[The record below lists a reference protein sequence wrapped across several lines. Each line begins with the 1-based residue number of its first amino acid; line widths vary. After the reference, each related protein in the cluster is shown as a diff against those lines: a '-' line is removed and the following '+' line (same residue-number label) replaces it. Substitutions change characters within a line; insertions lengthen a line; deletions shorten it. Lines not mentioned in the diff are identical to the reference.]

1 MKKIFTSL
9 LIAITMI
16 FAGCGNNV
24 TNSNN
29 ENVPATPPSGEPI
42 TTPDGLASAYDGT
55 WYFYSEDGSVKGQTV
70 SIANG
75 GMTGIK
81 TS

>member
-9 LIAITMI
+9 LIAITII

-29 ENVPATPPSGEPI
+29 ENVPATPP
-42 TTPDGLASAYDGT
+42 
-55 WYFYSEDGSVKGQTV
+55 
-70 SIANG
+70 
-75 GMTGIK
+75 
-81 TS
+81 

>member
-24 TNSNN
+24 TNSNSG
-29 ENVPATPPSGEPI
+29 NVPATPP
-42 TTPDGLASAYDGT
+42 
-55 WYFYSEDGSVKGQTV
+55 
-70 SIANG
+70 
-75 GMTGIK
+75 
-81 TS
+81 